1 MNLSQQYST
10 LPGREN
16 DCKNYFGNKVPWR
29 FSSPDSFYG
38 LLVAAAVINLAAC
51 PFTIS
56 LNALILI
63 VVKTKRRLQT
73 HPNILLACLSLTD
86 LMTGFVAQPLCITV
100 LLGIFMF
107 ATVFHLFIISGERYL
122 AIKHTFRHA
131 TVVTKSRLIISS
143 VVAWSA
149 AIVIFPVTFVYFAV
163 ALFIGKI
170 IILSSIILL
179 HIFVYKEVRRHEQ
192 RIISEQ
198 ASVEARAKF
207 KQEKKALKLTTIIL
221 VTIFLCMFLPS
232 IFVLIARQMS
242 SKTFPPDEEDV
253 KTLVQLAGA
262 VLTIINSVLNP
273 VIYTVRKRP
282 FRVAFIELLLRKS
295 LQEAEEFDKKLFRP
309 RINAARPQNGPEC
322 VGWQQNIHE
331 NNPEVR
337 VSGVDFGDKITTTT
351 QDRPVSSRALNSTSK
366 KKMEQHSNRKLPS
379 HDVNKQENDPEVLV
393 ASPTRFVDWK
403 KTKPAHNK
411 NLTEKN
417 EIKLT
422 EKDSQ
427 HQVGSK
433 KKEPRKYFAWNG
445 EEDVGRGGEIAAQP
459 EFDETSL

>member
-1 MNLSQQYST
+1 MECSHRDLS
-10 LPGREN
+10 R
-16 DCKNYFGNKVPWR
+16 
-29 FSSPDSFYG
+29 
-38 LLVAAAVINLAAC
+38 
-51 PFTIS
+51 
-56 LNALILI
+56 
-63 VVKTKRRLQT
+63 
-73 HPNILLACLSLTD
+73 CLCL
-86 LMTGFVAQPLCITV
+86 
-100 LLGIFMF
+100 
-107 ATVFHLFIISGERYL
+107 
-122 AIKHTFRHA
+122 
-131 TVVTKSRLIISS
+131 
-143 VVAWSA
+143 
-149 AIVIFPVTFVYFAV
+149 FAV

-179 HIFVYKEVRRHEQ
+179 HIFVYKEVRRHEK

-273 VIYTVRKRP
+273 VIYTVRKKQ

-295 LQEAEEFDKKLFRP
+295 LQEAEEFDKKLFRSG
-309 RINAARPQNGPEC
+309 INAARPQNGPEC
-322 VGWQQNIHE
+322 VGWEQNIHE

-351 QDRPVSSRALNSTSK
+351 QDRPVSSSALNSTSK
-366 KKMEQHSNRKLPS
+366 KKMEQHSNRKLPA

-411 NLTEKN
+411 NLNEKN

-433 KKEPRKYFAWNG
+433 K
-445 EEDVGRGGEIAAQP
+445 
-459 EFDETSL
+459 